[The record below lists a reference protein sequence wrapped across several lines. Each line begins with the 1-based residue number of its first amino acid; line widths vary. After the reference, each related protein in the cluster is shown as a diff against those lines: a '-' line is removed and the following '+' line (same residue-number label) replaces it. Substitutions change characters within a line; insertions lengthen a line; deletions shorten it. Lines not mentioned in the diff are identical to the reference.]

1 MKKLIL
7 LLSLL
12 LILVGCASEPQPQ
25 ENTPVV
31 NETPEP
37 KPAQEPTEPEVV
49 EPSKEGYFFKPK
61 AVSFT
66 TGEPAKPAMDSMGE
80 YLDTFSAPSCAFEG
94 EDTVYK
100 YNNFELYTYDKN
112 GEPYISGIFLL
123 DESAS
128 TPEGLHIG
136 STVEEMISLYGED
149 YEETVGSYTY
159 LKGDTELIV
168 VTSEGEVISI
178 TYILKV

>member
-31 NETPEP
+31 NETPTTP
-37 KPAQEPTEPEVV
+37 EPTEPEVIE

-66 TGEPAKPAMDSMGE
+66 TGEPATPAMDSMGE

-100 YNNFELYTYDKN
+100 YDNFELYTYDKN

-136 STVEEMISLYGED
+136 STVEEMISLYGEN